1 MAFTRFGVLA
11 RIRPAFSSRVFS
23 RDITARALKQA
34 RGRGAP
40 GHPRTVM
47 DDPLTARSA
56 DVQTLLNRQI
66 TIFSLCA
73 AVAAVLTPAGAAN
86 AQAVHPE
93 GANASKYGVAVVDIP
108 YIFKNYNRFRATSEA
123 MKKEMET
130 IDASVKAE
138 RQSIA
143 AAEQERNKFNVGTAE
158 YKKADEEL
166 ARMMAEFQLKTS
178 KLQKDFME
186 RQAKLYYQTY
196 LEVVAAVKAFAT
208 SHNIVLVLRFNGEP
222 VDPNK
227 REDVMRDINKQV
239 VVQNSIDITP
249 DVLTLLNRD
258 GQQVQQRPA
267 AVGGVPRTGAAQPQP
282 GSQLQPR

>member
-1 MAFTRFGVLA
+1 MAFTRFGVVA

-23 RDITARALKQA
+23 RGNTARAHLS
-34 RGRGAP
+34 GRAAEA
-40 GHPRTVM
+40 HPAIHERSWK
-47 DDPLTARSA
+47 DPLTARSA
-56 DVQTLLNRQI
+56 DVQTLLNRPI
-66 TIFSLCA
+66 TILSLCVALA
-73 AVAAVLTPAGAAN
+73 ASLSMSGATN
-86 AQAVHPE
+86 AQQAPHPE
-93 GANASKYGVAVVDIP
+93 GANASKFGVAVVDIP
-108 YIFKNYNRFRATSEA
+108 YIFKNYNRFRSTSEA

-196 LEVVAAVKAFAT
+196 LEVVAAVKAYTT
-208 SHNIVLVLRFNGEP
+208 SHNIVLVLRFNGEG

-227 REDVMRDINKQV
+227 REEVMRDINKQV
-239 VVQNSIDITP
+239 VIQNNIDITP

-258 GQQVQQRPA
+258 VQAQRPA
-267 AVGGVPRTGAAQPQP
+267 SVGGTAPRTTAQP